1 MKSKFRLITT
11 KFSAQ
16 CNLDAVNSKMGL
28 SSLNFSIL
36 RLKSGGKGGKGAVNL
51 TKNESCPITM
61 KTGTLDSLDAANSKI
76 GPSSSN
82 FLSRM

>member
-16 CNLDAVNSKMGL
+16 CNFDAMNSKMGL

-51 TKNESCPITM
+51 TKRECQRITTKICARGNFDTVM
-61 KTGTLDSLDAANSKI
+61 LKI
-76 GPSSSN
+76 GFSPLQFSI
-82 FLSRM
+82 